1 MIFYKTQSKLKNLKH
16 IKVMKINYLLL
27 LILINTSIVIGQGTQ
42 ALSPTKIKVDGVAA
56 VVGDYVILE
65 SDIDKT
71 LVEMESQGMST
82 ANINRC
88 ELLGK
93 LMEDKLYAHNAI
105 QDSLEVKDQEIY
117 DYVDQSIAYFTEQLG
132 SIEKVLEFYKKPDEL
147 SFRDELFQINKIQ
160 KLSSLMQSNIVDEI
174 EITPEEVR
182 TFFKSIPEAELPT
195 FGTELEIS
203 QIVIE
208 PKVTE
213 EEKERIINQL
223 KSFKVDVEERG
234 MSFSSKAVLYSQDPG
249 SRSSGGKYSLHRKKP
264 RMVKEFRDIAFSM
277 QEGQISDPFKT
288 DFGWH
293 IILVEKIRGQ
303 EVDVRHILLTPKV
316 DAVQLEDARKLLDT
330 LRTRIVDKEI
340 TFEDAAY
347 QFSSEKETRLN
358 GGAIINPTTGDKR
371 FELTKMDPLL
381 YNQIR
386 DLKDGVISVPL
397 LDEDRSG
404 LKKYKILKVTN
415 RFDEHTADYSKDYT
429 KIKDLAL
436 KEKKLKAIKKWME
449 EKIELTYIS
458 LNKDFDDCN
467 FNNNWR
473 KTN

>member
-1 MIFYKTQSKLKNLKH
+1 MIFYKMPSKPKNLKS
-16 IKVMKINYLLL
+16 IKTLIIRCL
-27 LILINTSIVIGQGTQ
+27 LIFVSINTLDVNAQGSQ
-42 ALSPTKIKVDGVAA
+42 SVKPQRIKVDGVSA
-56 VVGDYVILE
+56 VVGDYIILE
-65 SDIDKT
+65 SDIDKAI
-71 LVEMESQGMST
+71 VEMESQGMSVK
-82 ANINRC
+82 NITRC

-105 QDSLEVKDQEIY
+105 QDSLEVSDQEIY
-117 DYVDQSIAYFTEQLG
+117 DYVDQSIAYFTDQLG

-160 KLSSLMQSNIVDEI
+160 KLSAMMQSKIVDEI

-182 TFFKSIPEAELPT
+182 SFFKQIPSNELPT

-203 QIVIE
+203 QIVLE

-213 EEKERIINQL
+213 AEKDRIVNQL

-234 MSFSSKAVLYSQDPG
+234 LSFSSKAVLYSQDPG
-249 SRSSGGKYSLHRKKP
+249 SRSNGGKYTLHRKKP

-293 IILVEKIRGQ
+293 ILVVEKIRGQ

-316 DAVQLEDARKLLDT
+316 DQAQLDEARKLLDT
-330 LRTRIVDKEI
+330 LRTRILDKEI
-340 TFEDAAY
+340 TFENAAL

-358 GGAIINPTTGDKR
+358 GGVIINPTTGDRR
-371 FELTKMDPLL
+371 FELTKMDPVL

-386 DLKDGVISVPL
+386 DLKDEEISVPL

-415 RFDEHTADYSKDYT
+415 RYDEHLADYSKDYV

-449 EKIELTYIS
+449 EKIELTFIS
-458 LNKDFDDCN
+458 LNKDFYGCE

-473 KTN
+473 KN